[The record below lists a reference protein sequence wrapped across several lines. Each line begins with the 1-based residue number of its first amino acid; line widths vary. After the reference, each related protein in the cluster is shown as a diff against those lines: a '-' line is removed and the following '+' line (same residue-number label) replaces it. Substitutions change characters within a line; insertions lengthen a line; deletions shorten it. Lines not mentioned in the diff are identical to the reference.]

1 MDEKNL
7 DTVEKLVGEQQK
19 VPEQQ
24 NAQAKVPVPPL
35 SPPVTPPPEKPP
47 MNVDIPGFDANLTD
61 IAPQPKIRLQRGRPS
76 EAKMESFP
84 ALDEVEKM
92 IDQNISLSRIRL
104 FMMRYAKNE
113 NGKPVF
119 NIGVETIRR
128 YVDRRKTA
136 KARSGQSLLEQNVAR
151 IKSQEEI
158 HRAKRQI
165 DELFV
170 EATNIPFEKALD
182 IGSAS
187 QSAKE
192 EVQALGGT
200 KEIAKQSAIQK
211 LSGKQAKLKGLACI
225 WHIITVSEL
234 LKDAGIQLEG
244 IQPTTLKDWVDLCR
258 LQLDAIKTMKDMA
271 EAGDKKSDIAETMT
285 AFVKRLGVTPFGSEI
300 SGFKAVVKDKDGKK
314 RVVERV
320 HKTVGL
326 EEEDD
331 DDENDDDG

>member
-1 MDEKNL
+1 MNEKNL
-7 DTVEKLVGEQQK
+7 DTIEKLTDEQRK
-19 VPEQQ
+19 PPEQQ
-24 NAQAKVPVPPL
+24 NAQVKAPASPE
-35 SPPVTPPPEKPP
+35 SPPATPPPEKPP
-47 MNVDIPGFDANLTD
+47 MNIDIPGFEANLTD
-61 IAPQPKIRLQRGRPS
+61 IAPQPKIRVQRGRPS

-119 NIGVETIRR
+119 NIGVETVRR

-158 HRAKRQI
+158 HRAKRQL

-182 IGSAS
+182 IETAS
-187 QSAKE
+187 RSAKE
-192 EVQALGGT
+192 EIQAMGGT
-200 KEIAKQSAIQK
+200 KEIAKRSAVQK
-211 LSGKQAKLKGLACI
+211 LSGNQAKLKGLACI

-244 IQPTTLKDWVDLCR
+244 IAPTTLKDWVDLCR

-271 EAGDKKSDIAETMT
+271 EADGKKSDIAETMT

-320 HKTVGL
+320 HKTVGID
-326 EEEDD
+326 EEDE
-331 DDENDDDG
+331 ENDDDV